1 MSDDCV
7 GSALKECPVC
17 GAIGLPERIAVH
29 DCVAFHARLAARRRQ
44 LSSTKNKQTSD
55 HDSVTAIDSVG
66 GGKAS
71 RTIQYPEEEP

>member
-7 GSALKECPVC
+7 GPTLTECPVC

-29 DCVAFHARLAARRRQ
+29 DCVTLHARIAAQRRH
-44 LSSTKNKQTSD
+44 LSSTKNKQTSG
-55 HDSVTAIDSVG
+55 HDPAAAIDSLG

-71 RTIQYPEEEP
+71 RAVQYPEEER